1 MLFGF
6 YVQSQSSSLQRHTL
20 WSFLLSNDSFLPFGL
35 ISMVGNNKVKRE
47 EIFHSVPGLAIW
59 EELKLSGGLSQGLVH
74 WVNNNNSNKNKFD
87 ENTFDDYSYHLL
99 SAHHMPSSVTYF
111 IHLLLLLLTAT
122 WWDSTFII
130 STLRSREWWSLSSHI
145 LHISGYQQVDA
156 D

>member
-6 YVQSQSSSLQRHTL
+6 YVQSQSSSLERHAL
-20 WSFLLSNDSFLPFGL
+20 CSFLLSNDSFLPFDL
-35 ISMVGNNKVKRE
+35 IFMVGNNKVKRE

-74 WVNNNNSNKNKFD
+74 WVNNNNSNKNKSD

-111 IHLLLLLLTAT
+111 IHLLLLSI
-122 WWDSTFII
+122 DSNMM
-130 STLRSREWWSLSSHI
+130 R
-145 LHISGYQQVDA
+145 
-156 D
+156 